1 MFANLRLLL
10 AAPLVLAASFVAAQ
24 DKLDIAQY
32 TDSGELRRPANLDE
46 WIQTGVSL
54 GGEYSDEPFDAAK
67 PGTLGVVLMEP
78 AAYRYFLQNKRYA
91 DGTMFLLNF
100 YRAEGKSEPQLPGF
114 VQGALSAQEI
124 HVLDKQRFSDGHGF
138 FLFPDSNVQ
147 ASTRIPDGNEC
158 ITCHNE
164 HGAFD
169 GTFAQFYP
177 TIRALLNP

>member
-1 MFANLRLLL
+1 MFAHRPSSLAAVLLL
-10 AAPLVLAASFVAAQ
+10 AASVAAAQ
-24 DKLDIAQY
+24 DNLDVAQY
-32 TDSGELRRPANLDE
+32 TDSGELRRPADLDE

-54 GGEYSDEPFDAAK
+54 GGEYSDEPFDPQN

-78 AAYRYFLQNKRYA
+78 AAYRYFLANRKYA

-114 VQGALSAQEI
+114 VQGALQAQEI
-124 HVLDKQRFSDGHGF
+124 HVLDQARFGDGHGF
-138 FLFPDSNVQ
+138 FLFPDANVQ
-147 ASTRIPDGNEC
+147 ASTRLPDGNEC

-177 TIRALLNP
+177 TIRELLGL